1 MSLALI
7 LVAAQ
12 PCLVP
17 CSRGR
22 VTIDALRGRGAQGCP
37 LLIALEKQ
45 CKSRNEIEQKKPQK
59 RELGC

>member
-12 PCLVP
+12 PHLQQGKGHNRCLE
-17 CSRGR
+17 G
-22 VTIDALRGRGAQGCP
+22 QGCP

-45 CKSRNEIEQKKPQK
+45 CKSRNETEQNKTC
-59 RELGC
+59 ELGC